1 MKIKVAYILLI
12 IGIIALFSC
21 QKGESAQTAPSAG
34 ISSGAVVVPSAN
46 HGFATVIDAGFYV
59 LRNDDTGD
67 ETTTVRWKDRMN
79 LGERFTTGDEAR
91 RLTFVDNANRSTVYN
106 FIQAVRSNGDSGFA
120 LVSQTAV
127 GGTMAVVVD
136 DSAHIFSSAQN
147 IGATGNKLT
156 RGSVLVSYPEAETG
170 GFVRVKGRDFGR
182 NVAINDQYVQSFT
195 LSTRESNLESA
206 TLLLTANSLP
216 EAREA
221 QKLALLDVAITNYP
235 DSVFF
240 TEIHALRY
248 PQQAA
253 AALQTVEPA
262 ASNDYNDD
270 YDENYDDY
278 EGSEG

>member
-1 MKIKVAYILLI
+1 MKNKVAYILPFI
-12 IGIIALFSC
+12 AIVALFSC

-34 ISSGAVVVPSAN
+34 ISSGAVVVPQAN
-46 HGFATVIDAGFYV
+46 HGFATIIDAGFYV
-59 LRNDDTGD
+59 LRDGDNGD
-67 ETTTVRWKDRMN
+67 ETTTVRWKDRLI
-79 LGERFTTGDEAR
+79 LGERFTTGEEAR
-91 RLTFVDNANRSTVYN
+91 RLTFVSGNNQTAVYS
-106 FIQAVRSNGDSGFA
+106 FIEAVRSNGDSGFA

-136 DSAHIFSSAQN
+136 DAAQIFSSAQN
-147 IGATGNKLT
+147 IAATGNKLT

-182 NVAINDQYVQSFT
+182 NVAITDQYVQSFT

-216 EAREA
+216 EAQEPR
-221 QKLALLDVAITNYP
+221 KLALLDVAITNYP

-248 PQQAA
+248 PQAA
-253 AALQTVEPA
+253 AAVQQVETT
-262 ASNDYNDD
+262 ASDDND
-270 YDENYDDY
+270 YDENYDDW
-278 EGSEG
+278 ED